1 MRKTLIAICGLL
13 LALTPLSSAS
23 GIDLSGGQKDLGR
36 RDQATNGTVSAVVWG
51 KRVDDDSS
59 KVWIS
64 YKRGSS
70 AWTDKQA
77 IATLTF
83 TPFASPQVTVTESGS
98 ILVAWLDEEV
108 IKYRELVDGETSWQN
123 AYDVPESSV
132 TGQWFN
138 DLDMVSNGE
147 SVTIAGVRSL
157 SDSLQYVTW
166 TSANENSPFVYEPV
180 ANAVNTNVFGSCNKT
195 PENCNYQIFDIRL
208 VTNEAGNQVMS
219 WMTFRDTKGWKAELK
234 GSTFAIF
241 AARRSA
247 PDEPWGNA
255 VKIDSLNFKA
265 KVQNYAYFIGSTVL
279 TEGGKAA
286 ISWMSGYNAIPV
298 KVYASIS
305 QAGTTNFTASDKV
318 ALAKA
323 YEANRIKLAAVGE
336 NIWAAY
342 EYYPKNGAD
351 YVIKVGK
358 LGDLANAKN
367 WASGDYYFHEIT
379 SDGTNPVI
387 LGSGDGAGVG
397 RKVYKSVKNGANW
410 SAPVA
415 IMTLDN
421 SASYVGDVFYASS
434 GGTVVI
440 TATGNS
446 NTVWNIG
453 LEATLL

>member
-1 MRKTLIAICGLL
+1 MRKILIAICGLL
-13 LALTPLSSAS
+13 LALSPLTSANA
-23 GIDLSGGQKDLGR
+23 IDLSDGQKDLGR

-51 KRVDDDSS
+51 KRIDDETS

-70 AWTDKQA
+70 SWTDKQA

-108 IKYRELVDGETSWQN
+108 IKYRELLDGDTNWQSAN
-123 AYDVPESSV
+123 DVPDSSV

-138 DLDMVSNGE
+138 DLDIVSNGE

-166 TSANENSPFVYEPV
+166 TSSDENSPFILENV

-219 WMTFRDTKGWKAELK
+219 WMTFRDTKGWKAEMK

-247 PDEPWGNA
+247 PDQPWSSA

-265 KVQNYAYFIGSTVL
+265 KVQNYSYFIGSTVL

-286 ISWMSGYNAIPV
+286 ISWMSGYNTSPV
-298 KVYASIS
+298 RVFASIS
-305 QAGTTNFTASDKV
+305 APGATAFTPADKT
-318 ALAKA
+318 ALSKGA
-323 YEANRIKLAAVGE
+323 ESNRIKLAAVGE

-342 EYYPKNGAD
+342 EYYATRSAD
-351 YVIKVGK
+351 FVVKVGK
-358 LGDLANAKN
+358 LGELASAKN

-379 SDGTNPVI
+379 SDGTNPVMI
-387 LGSGDGAGVG
+387 GSGDGAGSS

-410 SAPVA
+410 SPPVA
-415 IMTLDN
+415 IMTLDK
-421 SASYVGDVFYASS
+421 SADYVSDVFYASG

-446 NTVWNIG
+446 NNVWNIG
-453 LEATLL
+453 LEAALL

>member
-1 MRKTLIAICGLL
+1 MRKTLMAICSILL
-13 LALTPLSSAS
+13 TLTPLTSAS
-23 GIDLSGGQKDLGR
+23 AIDLSDGQKDLGR

-51 KRVDDDSS
+51 KRVDDDTS

-70 AWTDKQA
+70 AWTNKQA

-83 TPFASPQVTVTESGS
+83 TPFASPQVTVTESGL

-108 IKYRELVDGETSWQN
+108 VKYRELLAGETNWQS
-123 AYDVPESSV
+123 AIDVPDSSV

-147 SVTIAGVRSL
+147 SVTIAGVSSL

-166 TSANENSPFVYEPV
+166 TRTDEYSPFSSENV
-180 ANAVNTNVFGSCNKT
+180 ANAVNTNVFGSCAKT

-247 PDEPWGNA
+247 PDQPWSNA
-255 VKIDSLNFKA
+255 VRIDSLNFKA
-265 KVQNYAYFIGSTVL
+265 KVQNYSYFIGSTVL

-286 ISWMSGYNAIPV
+286 ISWMSGYNEIPV
-298 KVYASIS
+298 KVFASIS
-305 QAGTTNFTASDKV
+305 QSGATSFTPSDKA
-318 ALAKA
+318 ALAKS
-323 YEANRIKLAAVGE
+323 YEANRIKLAVVGE

-342 EYYPKNGAD
+342 ESYATNSAD
-351 YVIKVGK
+351 YVVKVGK
-358 LGDLANAKN
+358 LGELASAKN

-379 SDGTNPVI
+379 SDGFNPVI
-387 LGSGDGAGVG
+387 IGSGDGAGSS

-410 SAPVA
+410 TAPVA
-415 IMTLDN
+415 ILTLDK
-421 SASYVGDVFYASS
+421 SATYVSDLFYAS
-434 GGTVVI
+434 GGGAVVI

-446 NTVWNIG
+446 NNVWNIG
-453 LEATLL
+453 IEVTLL